1 MHTQSQLEMPVKTKS
16 NKPGGMILERAQERE
31 EPSVVRSLILELEC
45 KDVARKSET
54 KAPESTKN

>member
-1 MHTQSQLEMPVKTKS
+1 MPVKTKS